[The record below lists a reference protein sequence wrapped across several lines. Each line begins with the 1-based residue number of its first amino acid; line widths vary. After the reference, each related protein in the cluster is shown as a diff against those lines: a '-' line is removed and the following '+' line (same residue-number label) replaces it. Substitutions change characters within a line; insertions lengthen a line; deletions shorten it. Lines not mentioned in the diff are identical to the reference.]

1 MITETK
7 KKAVY
12 NMNSA
17 TKAFFLVTMTTALFC
32 GFLPQFMTEHIPY
45 NFERLHVFLFNLCSG
60 GTIILY
66 FTAGKR
72 KMTTPV
78 IVFLAI
84 SIIYALLAFLNLY
97 IPAMACS
104 LVLAG
109 IVASIRIKKFG
120 FIPGFFSSKVSVSEK
135 FHQAS
140 LLCLSLGLIIS
151 SLVVLNNEYLKIISM
166 KKLVIDT
173 FFLGFSFPL
182 SLITMS
188 LMFAFIPEHLHIE
201 SRFLKEAGFW
211 AINLGVITFFMFILF
226 EMMGAQLAI
235 STILFIAVVTIFFL
249 YMRDGQN
256 LQQKNFLTSGMFFLV
271 MTAITGIAYIV
282 IECFPAYY
290 NPDAMKLLLK
300 IHTFTSLYGW
310 NLSGLSV
317 IIRYN
322 DFPIQLHSKRLII
335 FHWITVLI
343 TAPLG
348 AFSKEFAIAATVS
361 YAFILYRVFF
371 SQPGNLPAQQEC

>member
-1 MITETK
+1 MD
-7 KKAVY
+7 
-12 NMNSA
+12 SR
-17 TKAFFLVTMTTALFC
+17 TKAFFLVVMTTALFC
-32 GFLPQFMTEHIPY
+32 GFIPQFMTEQIPY

-66 FTAGKR
+66 YTVGQK
-72 KMTTPV
+72 KLTLP
-78 IVFLAI
+78 IVFFLVI
-84 SIIYALLAFLNLY
+84 SVLYAFLAFLNLY

-104 LVLAG
+104 LFLSG

-120 FIPGFFSSKVSVSEK
+120 FIPGFFKTGVSVSEK

-140 LLCLSLGLIIS
+140 MLCLSLGLVISTLVII
-151 SLVVLNNEYLKIISM
+151 NNEYLKILSM

-188 LMFAFIPEHLHIE
+188 LMFALIPENLDIK
-201 SRFLKEAGFW
+201 SRSLKETGFW
-211 AINLGVITFFMFILF
+211 AINLGVIIFFLFILF
-226 EMMGAQLAI
+226 EKMVAQLLI
-235 STILFIAVVTIFFL
+235 STLLFIAVVVIFFL
-249 YMRDGQN
+249 YMRDGKA

-271 MTAITGIAYIV
+271 MTAITGITYIV
-282 IECFPAYY
+282 LEFSPARD
-290 NPDAMKLLLK
+290 PQIMKFLLK
-300 IHTFTSLYGW
+300 LHTYTSLYGW

-322 DFPIQLHSKRLII
+322 DFPIQLHSRRLIA
-335 FHWITVLI
+335 FHWITVLV
-343 TAPLG
+343 TAPMG
-348 AFSKEFAIAATVS
+348 EFSKAFAVATTIS

-371 SQPGNLPAQQEC
+371 SESGSIPQKVL

>member
-1 MITETK
+1 
-7 KKAVY
+7 
-12 NMNSA
+12 MNSA
-17 TKAFFLVTMTTALFC
+17 TKAFFLVIMTLALFC
-32 GFLPQFMTEHIPY
+32 GFLPQFMTEQIPY

-66 FTAGKR
+66 YTAGK
-72 KMTTPV
+72 KNITLSV
-78 IVFLAI
+78 IFFLVI
-84 SIIYALLAFLNLY
+84 SIIYAFLAFFCLY

-109 IVASIRIKKFG
+109 IVASIRIRKFG
-120 FIPGFFSSKVSVSEK
+120 FIPGFFNREVSVSEK

-151 SLVVLNNEYLKIISM
+151 SMVVLNNEYLEIISM

-188 LMFAFIPEHLHIE
+188 LMFALIPEHLHIE
-201 SRFLKEAGFW
+201 SRTLKEAGFW
-211 AINLGVITFFMFILF
+211 AINLGVIIFFLFILF
-226 EMMGAQLAI
+226 EMMGAQLLV
-235 STILFIAVVTIFFL
+235 STVLFIAVIVIFLL
-249 YMRDGQN
+249 YMRDGQAV
-256 LQQKNFLTSGMFFLV
+256 QQKNFLTSGMFFLV

-282 IECFPAYY
+282 MEFFPAYY
-290 NPDAMKLLLK
+290 DPQAMKLLLK

-317 IIRYN
+317 IIRYH
-322 DFPIQLHSKRLII
+322 DFPIQLHSRRLIA
-335 FHWITVLI
+335 FHWITVLL

-348 AFSKEFAIAATVS
+348 SFSKFFAIAATIS
-361 YAFILYRVFF
+361 YAFILYKVFF
-371 SQPGNLPAQQEC
+371 SEARNMVEEPV